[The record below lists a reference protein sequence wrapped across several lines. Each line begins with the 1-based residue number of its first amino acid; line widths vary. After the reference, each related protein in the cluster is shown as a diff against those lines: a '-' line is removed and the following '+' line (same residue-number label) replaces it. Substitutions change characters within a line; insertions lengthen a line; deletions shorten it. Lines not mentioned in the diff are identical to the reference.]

1 MNVPSLADGE
11 RQTFPQTILQQPVSD
26 GNRYS
31 NALDFV
37 IILGTMKWLYGFYLL
52 TSIRMA
58 VNCGNLPD
66 PANGNVTNLGGTTFE
81 SLAEYRCID
90 GYKLSYPAGRTCLSS
105 GLWSGMAQRCEPE
118 PVCGKH
124 GE

>member
-1 MNVPSLADGE
+1 MNVPSLEDGE
-11 RQTFPQTILQQPVSD
+11 LQTFPLTILQQPVSD

-37 IILGTMKWLYGFYLL
+37 IILDTMKWLYGL

-58 VNCGNLPD
+58 D